1 MQALTLTL
9 TSCASPNP
17 NPNQLCKHVAAD
29 DGAPVGSRTR
39 SPASPNSCWPYL
51 LTLTLILPPSQ
62 APSNPN
68 PNPTSKPGTF
78 WISLEDFVQ
87 QFDNV
92 DVCQR
97 SKVRGSGLHDLV
109 I

>member
-29 DGAPVGSRTR
+29 DG
-39 SPASPNSCWPYL
+39 
-51 LTLTLILPPSQ
+51 
-62 APSNPN
+62 
-68 PNPTSKPGTF
+68 TF

-97 SKVRGSGLHDLV
+97 SKVKG
-109 I
+109 